1 MPETFGQR
9 PDEGE
14 EQDDEPTPSFTPKP
28 QTQAPDLGQIDRV
41 LVVMSGKGGVGKS
54 TVALNL
60 AVALKAQGLDIGV
73 ADMDITNPNTPRM
86 AGLSDFRFS
95 VREGLA
101 PPEMAGIPIASTQF
115 FAPAQDALAW
125 RGPMK
130 QKMIL
135 NLLRKVQWPVLDVLI
150 VDLPPGTSDEPLSIA
165 QLIPDKA
172 QAVLVTTP
180 QQVAKEDVERSGRF
194 AAKVDMPVLG
204 VVENMSFFE
213 TPDGDRYHIFGE
225 GGGQAAAETIGTRL
239 LGQVPI
245 EPEVAQAGDT
255 GKPVTLADPDSTVG
269 QAFTQI
275 ARNVREAWEALE
287 EEG

>member
-1 MPETFGQR
+1 MPESFGQR
-9 PDEGE
+9 PAEG
-14 EQDDEPTPSFTPKP
+14 DSDADEPTPRFTPK
-28 QTQAPDLGQIDRV
+28 QQAQAPDLDQIDRV

-60 AVALKAQGLDIGV
+60 AVALKQQGLDVGV
-73 ADMDITNPNTPRM
+73 ADMDITNPNAPRM
-86 AGLSDFRFS
+86 TGLSGFRFS
-95 VREGLA
+95 VREGLE

-115 FAPAQDALAW
+115 FAPANDALAW

-135 NLLRKVQWPVLDVLI
+135 NLLRKVQWPSLDVLI

-180 QQVAKEDVERSGRF
+180 QQVAQEDVERSGRF
-194 AAKVDMPVLG
+194 ADKVDMPVLG

-213 TPDGDRYHIFGE
+213 TPDGDRYHIFGQ
-225 GGGQAAAETIGTRL
+225 GGGQAAAEALGTRL

-245 EPEVAQAGDT
+245 DPEVAQAGDT
-255 GKPVTLADPDSTVG
+255 GKPVTLADPENPVA
-269 QAFTQI
+269 QAFTGI
-275 ARNVREAWEALE
+275 ARATREAWEALE
-287 EEG
+287 EA